1 MALKAA
7 THKLHALQDKAFKKI
22 LVVNKMT
29 RFQMFEN
36 KTLTLNQIAEKRYR
50 SQM

>member
-7 THKLHALQDKAFKKI
+7 THQLHALQNKAFKKL
-22 LVVNKMT
+22 LVVNKLT

-36 KTLTLNQIAEKRYR
+36 KTLSMNQVAEKRYR